1 MSPAGNE
8 PGTAGHSV
16 GNAARL
22 IDRAALRDRYAEVRA
37 TTERLCSPLEP
48 EDFNLQ
54 TMPNASPA
62 KWHAAHTSWFF
73 ERFVLCAHDPS
84 HTVFDERWEYL
95 FNSYYNAVGDRHC
108 RARRGGLTR
117 PTVGEVM
124 RYRWHVDESMTRL
137 LERESTP
144 PEALAL
150 IELGLHHEQQH
161 QELLLTDIL
170 HGFWD
175 NPLLPTYDAG
185 EVTPEPAR
193 DPGEMG
199 FVAFNAGVRTI
210 GHAGDGFA
218 YDHESPRHRVFL
230 EAFEIGD
237 RLVTNAEYAEFI
249 GDGGYARSELWLD
262 EGWAAVRGEGWRGPL
277 YWHRGGPPGDR
288 DAGEAPR
295 RMFTPRGDLA
305 LDPHA
310 PVCCVSFFEADAY
323 ARWRGCRLA
332 TEFEWESACA
342 AHAGCGVPA
351 GGNLLESRE
360 LRPLGAV
367 ERTGSSPIRQAYGD
381 CWEWT
386 RSDYAPYPGYKAPPG
401 AVGEYNGKFMCGQFV
416 LRGGSF
422 ATPRSHLRATY
433 RNFWAPATRWQ
444 FSGIRLARGGA
455 EA

>member
-1 MSPAGNE
+1 MSPAEHGRDTKWQRSE
-8 PGTAGHSV
+8 S
-16 GNAARL
+16 
-22 IDRAALRDRYAEVRA
+22 RAVDLASLRDRYAEVRS

-54 TMPNASPA
+54 SMPSASPA

-84 HTVFDERWEYL
+84 HSLFDDRWEYL

-137 LERESTP
+137 LEREDAP
-144 PEALAL
+144 PGALAL
-150 IELGLHHEQQH
+150 VELGLHHEQQH
-161 QELLLTDIL
+161 QELLLTDLL

-185 EVTPEPAR
+185 EIPPEPAS
-193 DPGEMG
+193 DPGAMG
-199 FVAFNAGVRTI
+199 FVTFDAGVRTI
-210 GHAGDGFA
+210 GHEGDGFA

-230 EAFEIGD
+230 EAFELGD
-237 RLVTNAEYAEFI
+237 RLVTNAEYLEFI
-249 GDGGYARSELWLD
+249 EDGGYERSELWLD
-262 EGWAAVRGEGWRGPL
+262 AGWALVRGERWRAPL
-277 YWHRGGPPGDR
+277 YWHRGGPPEAR
-288 DAGEAPR
+288 GEGLGER
-295 RMFTPRGDLA
+295 RAFTARGDA
-305 LDPHA
+305 PLDLHA
-310 PVCCVSFFEADAY
+310 PVSCVSFFEADAY

-332 TEFEWESACA
+332 TEFEWEAACGDQA
-342 AHAGCGVPA
+342 VD
-351 GGNLLESRE
+351 GNLLESRE
-360 LRPLGAV
+360 LRPLGAPS
-367 ERTGSSPIRQAYGD
+367 RALPGPIRQAFGD

-386 RSDYAPYPGYKAPPG
+386 RSDYAPYPGYTPPPG

-422 ATPRSHLRATY
+422 ATPRSHLRGTY

-455 EA
+455 EGL